1 MYKYKYI
8 KNVSKENFI
17 LGGLVYHHKQITDE
31 TLRNEEFN
39 NMVQFKINKNY
50 SKKEVGLVELPFLI
64 NNIINSNSLNEN
76 VMNKILGINYEETVE
91 NPIEKIY
98 NNINHDNIFI
108 NDGIK
113 IIDSDEII
121 FISHKGIVGDVYDQG
136 INEQQLM
143 IRYKYDDVLKVNI
156 GEVYDNKLINDFL
169 YYYNYIEEL
178 GG

>member
-1 MYKYKYI
+1 
-8 KNVSKENFI
+8 
-17 LGGLVYHHKQITDE
+17 
-31 TLRNEEFN
+31 
-39 NMVQFKINKNY
+39 
-50 SKKEVGLVELPFLI
+50 
-64 NNIINSNSLNEN
+64 
-76 VMNKILGINYEETVE
+76 MNKILGINYEETLE